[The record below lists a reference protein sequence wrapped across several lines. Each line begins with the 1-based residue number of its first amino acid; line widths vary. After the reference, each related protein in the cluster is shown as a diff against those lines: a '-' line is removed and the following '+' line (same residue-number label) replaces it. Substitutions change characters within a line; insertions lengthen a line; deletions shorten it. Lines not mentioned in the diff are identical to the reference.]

1 MTLITY
7 TIPGVPLLNQL
18 KEESNPTYD
27 CVFESNAALATAYLR
42 KPFTGTQIKA
52 MDSDY
57 GPSYTGGAS
66 EAKLVDTMAKLGIK
80 VARVAHPTQQQL
92 IDELHHHIPQ
102 GHGCIVT
109 MPSQWNS
116 AVSAPGYNPRTYKGP
131 THVGLACGVGHD
143 GAQGMIRVM
152 NPWGGFWH
160 DGSDSYWSARL
171 LEGEIWVGEFVG
183 NVGGT
188 QTMSN
193 VPSGW
198 KDDGKT
204 LVAPNG
210 VPVVHGFREWVL
222 GHPWDAGNWPLRAEQ
237 VVTSGSIEP
246 GNASIGPGSRQD
258 FRWSSLGWTEQ
269 RGVYSIWLGQDVV
282 ALESQLGAAQTH
294 VAQLEAQVKQ
304 LQQQLQQLQQTPP
317 PAPTADPKAAEA
329 MAALVELAKALRLV
343 ETTA

>member
-1 MTLITY
+1 MTITY

-92 IDELHHHIPQ
+92 VDELHWQIEHYHHA
-102 GHGCIVT
+102 CIIT

-160 DGSDSYWSARL
+160 DGTTAYWADRL
-171 LEGEIWVGEFVG
+171 LDGEIWVGQLATE
-183 NVGGT
+183 GT
-188 QTMSN
+188 TTMAQN
-193 VPSGW
+193 IPGGW

-210 VPVVHGFREWVL
+210 VPVIQGFREWIL
-222 GHPWDAGNWPLRAEQ
+222 GHQWEADNWPLKPEQ
-237 VVTSGSIEP
+237 VIGAGSIEP
-246 GNASIGPGSRQD
+246 GNASIGPGSRQN
-258 FRWSSLGWTEQ
+258 FRKTSLGWTQ
-269 RGVYSIWLGQDVV
+269 KMGVYVIWVGQDVV
-282 ALESQLGAAQTH
+282 ALESQLAAANAH
-294 VAQLEAQVKQ
+294 INQLEAQVKQ
-304 LQQQLQQLQQTPP
+304 LQDQSAPTP
-317 PAPTADPKAAEA
+317 PAPTPPDPKASEA
-329 MAALVELAKALRLV
+329 LSALVELAKALKLV
-343 ETTA
+343 AA

>member
-1 MTLITY
+1 MTITY

-27 CVFESNAALATAYLR
+27 CVFESNAAMATAYLH

-57 GPSYTGGAS
+57 GPNYTGGAS

-80 VARVAHPTQQQL
+80 VARLAHDTQQGL

-102 GHGCIVT
+102 GHGCIIT

-116 AVSAPGYNPRTYKGP
+116 AITSAGKGWNPRTYRGP
-131 THVGLACGVGHD
+131 THVGLACGVGP
-143 GAQGMIRVM
+143 GYIRVM

-160 DGSDSYWSARL
+160 DGSDSYWAARL
-171 LEGEIWVGEFVG
+171 LEGEIWVGEY
-183 NVGGT
+183 VGGAT
-188 QTMSN
+188 TMS

-210 VPVVHGFREWVL
+210 VPVVRGFRDYVL
-222 GHPWDAGNWPLRAEQ
+222 AWSGGWETNNWPLKPEQ
-237 VVTSGSIEP
+237 SIASGSIEP

-258 FRWSSLGWTEQ
+258 FRYRSLGWTQ
-269 RGVYSIWLGQDVV
+269 SRNVYVIYSGQDIL
-282 ALESQLGAAQTH
+282 ALESQLAAANAQM
-294 VAQLEAQVKQ
+294 AQLQAQLKQ
-304 LQQQLQQLQQTPP
+304 APP
-317 PAPTADPKAAEA
+317 PDPKAAEA
-329 MAALVELAKALRLV
+329 MAALVELAKALKLV
-343 ETTA
+343 AA

>member
-1 MTLITY
+1 MTITY

-80 VARVAHPTQQQL
+80 VTRIAEPTQQAL
-92 IDELHHHIPQ
+92 LDALHYQISHDHRA
-102 GHGCIVT
+102 CIVT

-116 AVSAPGYNPRTYKGP
+116 AVTSAGANWNPRTYSGP
-131 THVGLACGVGHD
+131 THVGLACGTGPD
-143 GAQGMIRVM
+143 GAIRVM

-160 DGSDSYWSARL
+160 DGSDSYWAARL
-171 LEGEIWVGEFVG
+171 LEGEIWVGEYVG

-237 VVTSGSIEP
+237 VVASGSIEP
-246 GNASIGPGSRQD
+246 GNARIGPGSRQD
-258 FRWSSLGWTEQ
+258 FRWSSLGGTEQ

-304 LQQQLQQLQQTPP
+304 LQQQIEQLQQTPP

-343 ETTA
+343 ETAA